1 MEVSE
6 RLAALRLIRSENV
19 GPVTYRQLIERF
31 GGASA
36 ALDALP
42 ELARL
47 GGRRRSLKIHPREA
61 AEREL
66 EILEEHGGRSL
77 VLGESAYPAWLAALP
92 DAPPVLMTLGPVGL
106 AERRCVA
113 VVGAR
118 NASLSLIH
126 I

>member
-66 EILEEHGGRSL
+66 EIL
-77 VLGESAYPAWLAALP
+77 
-92 DAPPVLMTLGPVGL
+92 
-106 AERRCVA
+106 
-113 VVGAR
+113 
-118 NASLSLIH
+118 
-126 I
+126 